1 MAGRQYAQ
9 SAPAT
14 EEQFSPPA
22 QDGLSLILAA
32 AMRYALAGVALMLLI
47 GAGAWAVGAP
57 ARVSGWALI
66 IGGAWAALLMLAD
79 FSRDPLAVEWQLWR
93 ARQAIARDAAQQ
105 AQIEALQAA
114 AESRDAELAQAR
126 HAATAW
132 QERAQ
137 AGKPNY
143 VPPQPPAQAP
153 EVRDAWQLVRRR
165 YERAEPVSKEYMGIR
180 GWSADRYLAATGVLR
195 ERGYYSR
202 NNQWRQFGSTAE
214 ALAAFSPAPPVV
226 GSW

>member
-57 ARVSGWALI
+57 ASVSGWALI
-66 IGGAWAALLMLAD
+66 LGGAWAAALMLAD
-79 FSRDPLAVEWQLWR
+79 FSRDPLSVEWQLWR
-93 ARQAIARDAAQQ
+93 ARQAIAHAERLERDIATLTHDRD
-105 AQIEALQAA
+105 EAIANA
-114 AESRDAELAQAR
+114 AQAR

-132 QERAQ
+132 QHEAQ
-137 AGKPNY
+137 KASRNF
-143 VPPQPPAQAP
+143 VPATVPDSP
-153 EVRDAWQLVRRR
+153 EIRDAWRLVRRR
-165 YERAEPVSKEYMGIR
+165 YERGEPVSKEYMQATYK
-180 GWSADRYLAATGVLR
+180 WSADRYLRATAVLR

-202 NNQWRQFGSTAE
+202 NNQWRTFASAAE
-214 ALAAFSPAPPVV
+214 ALAAFN
-226 GSW
+226 GRTE

>member
-57 ARVSGWALI
+57 ASVSGWALI

-137 AGKPNY
+137 AGKLNY
-143 VPPQPPAQAP
+143 VPPQPPSESPA
-153 EVRDAWQLVRRR
+153 VRDAWQLVRRR
-165 YERAEPVSKEYMGIR
+165 YERAEPVSKEYMGSH